1 MPKKACC
8 CTPAP
13 PEENSCCRPI
23 YQGCVGKKYTFEVI
37 FKAKYPCFKNNP
49 NGTFSEAQYR
59 CLNNGSL
66 HSIPGN
72 AETFILTI
80 EYEIAKPADIFTS
93 GNDDGEIR
101 FCGLNYGCYQDRK
114 YPDYP
119 DSWQVKTY
127 TVPGDGTFGNMD
139 TIYPCIGC
147 DCYTDPEYSICNF
160 GENDLNAACTCYS
173 GFTYWLYDCL
183 SPYDANQVIRT
194 VPLPRPRDP
203 GEDICGKDPF
213 SGIPNPTVL
222 VREGSAST
230 KLWNQCYSYW
240 RLRKASKEFEPNTEY
255 PPGTGCYSGCTF
267 KFGDDD
273 ISNIPQSYSFQFI
286 PDPNILE
293 QNNPNYEP
301 RLQPDLLNFTVKC
314 NKGPLGFYN
323 EYNRYTGYNIDLELG
338 IGYKASFNCG
348 NNIIE
353 ILDIPFQRIFS
364 PDDFINALYND
375 GIYVKQNYRRSSLTN
390 DPMNSC
396 VPKTSYN
403 YPYTVSS
410 CINGVLPRTSN
421 NIIGRCPDPQTGISE
436 ILYKDE
442 WNNCLYGP
450 PIPVTGSEEFGLFT
464 FGGDVK
470 MQKSCD
476 SGFIEV
482 DWSNHCEYFNL
493 TDDIIVDSD

>member
-8 CTPAP
+8 CRQPA

-23 YQGCVGKKYTFEVI
+23 YQGCVGKKYTFEVL

-49 NGTFSEAQYR
+49 NGTFSEAQYK
-59 CLNNGSL
+59 CSNNGSL

-80 EYEIAKPADIFTS
+80 EYEIARPAEIYPAS
-93 GNDDGEIR
+93 GTDGEIP

-119 DSWQVKTY
+119 DSWQGRTFI
-127 TVPGDGTFGNMD
+127 VPGDGTFGNMD
-139 TIYPCIGC
+139 TTYPCLGC
-147 DCYTDPEYSICNF
+147 DCYTDPIYSVCNF
-160 GENDLNAACTCYS
+160 GENDLNSACTCYS
-173 GFTYWLYDCL
+173 GFTYWLYNCL
-183 SPYDANQVIRT
+183 SPFGSNPVVGVA
-194 VPLPRPRDP
+194 PLPRPRDP

-213 SGIPNPTVL
+213 SGIPYITVL
-222 VREGSAST
+222 AREGSAST

-240 RLRKASKEFEPNTEY
+240 KLQKAPTDFEQIY
-255 PPGTGCYSGCTF
+255 QDPPGSGCYAGCTF
-267 KFGDDD
+267 TLADGN

-286 PDPNILE
+286 PDPGIPE
-293 QNNPNYEP
+293 QNTANYEP
-301 RLQPDLLNFTVKC
+301 RLQPDLLNFTVTC
-314 NKGPLGFYN
+314 NKGPLSYN
-323 EYNRYTGYNIDLELG
+323 YYGKYTGYNIQLELG

-348 NNIIE
+348 NNTTE
-353 ILDIPFQRIFS
+353 ILDIPFQQVFN
-364 PDDFINALYND
+364 PDDFINALYSD
-375 GIYVKQNYRRSSLTN
+375 GIFVIQNYRRSSLTN

-403 YPYTVSS
+403 YPYPGSS
-410 CINGVLPRTSN
+410 CINGVIPYSSS
-421 NIIGRCPDPQTGISE
+421 NIIGRCPNPRTGVSE

-442 WNNCLYGP
+442 WTNCLYGP
-450 PIPVTGSEEFGLFT
+450 PIPITGSAEYGLIVFNDD
-464 FGGDVK
+464 FK

-482 DWSNHCEYFNL
+482 DYSNHCEYFNL
-493 TDDIIVDSD
+493 TDDIIVGSD